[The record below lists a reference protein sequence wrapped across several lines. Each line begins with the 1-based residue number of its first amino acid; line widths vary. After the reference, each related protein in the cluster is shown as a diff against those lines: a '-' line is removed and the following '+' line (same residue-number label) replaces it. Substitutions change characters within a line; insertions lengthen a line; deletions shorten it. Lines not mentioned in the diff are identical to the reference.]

1 MELLTTG
8 NSAKLYCLN
17 WIEAYIKQHGA
28 ALRILDLGSGESGG
42 FVKLLHRYP
51 EVQYVGI
58 EPSAAA
64 CNIARKL
71 LPEQQA
77 TIINDYAYDIFGRL
91 VHEPFDVIVS
101 FSVMEH
107 VVQRQR
113 HLTSAAACMD
123 KNSHFLINY
132 DAGHFVYPK
141 HLKER
146 AKNVIGPML
155 AWFGI
160 ERYYQRFVKE
170 ADFHKMAAQAGLV
183 ISEAKSFNTHCKG
196 IHKGVPAA
204 HQDEHM
210 RRWLEYELWLNEV
223 GVSYHDG
230 DAKTWVTR
238 NFILRKA

>member
-1 MELLTTG
+1 MELLTAG

-17 WIEAYIKQHGA
+17 WIENYINQHGA
-28 ALRILDLGSGESGG
+28 AVRILDLGSGTSGN
-42 FVKLLHRYP
+42 FVTLLKRYP
-51 EVQYVGI
+51 QVQYVGI
-58 EPSAAA
+58 EPSAEA
-64 CNIARKL
+64 CAIARKQ
-71 LPEQQA
+71 LPEEQA
-77 TIINDYAYDIFGRL
+77 TILNDYAYDMFGRL
-91 VHEPFDVIVS
+91 VHEPFDIIVS
-101 FSVMEH
+101 FSVLEH
-107 VVQRQR
+107 VVQRLR
-113 HLTSAAACMD
+113 YLTSAAACMGKD
-123 KNSHFLINY
+123 SHFLINY

-146 AKNVIGPML
+146 AKNILGPIL
-155 AWFGI
+155 ARFGI

-170 ADFHKMAAQAGLV
+170 ADFHKLVAQAGMV

-210 RRWLEYELWLNEV
+210 CRWLEYELWLNEV
-223 GVSYHDG
+223 GVPYHNG